1 MNDYECPEPSFYQFA
16 PPGGLLWFV
25 FPRIIL
31 NSAWAICKGIKKGIC
46 RYGGLKISTAAR
58 TKNTVLELFNLP
70 AEVF

>member
-1 MNDYECPEPSFYQFA
+1 
-16 PPGGLLWFV
+16 V

-31 NSAWAICKGIKKGIC
+31 NSAWAICKGIKKVVC

-58 TKNTVLELFNLP
+58 TKAALQVFNLP